1 VITAVRP
8 DIVASVN
15 VADVYSA
22 VNRVKR
28 MRSSK
33 VRAVMTLHAIEAEFY
48 EQIKSGAT
56 SLDAVIATNRLG
68 CKLASSLGALEDHR
82 IYYAPYGVS
91 IPTSVQPVKKKELAP
106 ICIGFV
112 GRLEKSQKRVDELVA
127 IVREM
132 DRRKI
137 SYQLLIAGAGPDED
151 WLRCELKSEAESGM
165 VQFVGC
171 LSTKE
176 VEDLYWRLDTLLI
189 TSQWE
194 TGPIVAWE
202 AMARGVVVVT
212 SGYIG
217 AGLEGNL
224 RHGGNCLIY
233 PLGNVE
239 AAVECIVEAQDAE
252 LRSRLA
258 RAAIAFVRANMTQE
272 RSIEH
277 WSQCFADI
285 NAQPIRPASPEETR
299 LEPAG
304 RLDRVLGTRIGE
316 VMRHVLHGKWVPAE
330 PGQEWPHISVKN
342 QMPNEIFWDVA
353 RATDLRGARR
363 VPSMVSEGSHVA

>member
-1 VITAVRP
+1 MSDNHILIVAPSAYPLGGVATWIDYIVPGLRQRGWQVTLGLTEGIFHDVSAYLAAHPIQGVVRIRNRTGTREGRVRSLCNVITAVRP

-91 IPTSVQPVKKKELAP
+91 IPASVQPVKKKELAP

-151 WLRCELKSEAESGM
+151 WLRCELKSEA
-165 VQFVGC
+165 
-171 LSTKE
+171 
-176 VEDLYWRLDTLLI
+176 
-189 TSQWE
+189 
-194 TGPIVAWE
+194 
-202 AMARGVVVVT
+202 
-212 SGYIG
+212 
-217 AGLEGNL
+217 
-224 RHGGNCLIY
+224 
-233 PLGNVE
+233 
-239 AAVECIVEAQDAE
+239 
-252 LRSRLA
+252 
-258 RAAIAFVRANMTQE
+258 
-272 RSIEH
+272 
-277 WSQCFADI
+277 
-285 NAQPIRPASPEETR
+285 
-299 LEPAG
+299 
-304 RLDRVLGTRIGE
+304 
-316 VMRHVLHGKWVPAE
+316 
-330 PGQEWPHISVKN
+330 
-342 QMPNEIFWDVA
+342 
-353 RATDLRGARR
+353 
-363 VPSMVSEGSHVA
+363 